1 MLADLHRRAG
11 WECPGAGCVDNG
23 LGQDAILGSVMA
35 AEVNRE
41 GFGVATGVDDQVTP
55 APRYAAHFGV
65 ELDQVAE
72 CSGEWSR

>member
-1 MLADLHRRAG
+1 
-11 WECPGAGCVDNG
+11 
-23 LGQDAILGSVMA
+23 
-35 AEVNRE
+35 NRE

-72 CSGEWSR
+72 CSGEWFEIVLAPLPAGRVRLTVGGVPSILVEESACGWGDEFGP